1 MCTYVRVCV
10 CTYALVCARMR
21 VCVRV
26 RMCVYAHVRT
36 CALTCARMRSRA
48 RVRVYAYARVCMRAR
63 IRAGAQHVRNTYAG
77 VCDRCANGARGRV
90 AGCVYGRNV
99 ARVIRKGVRA
109 RVFTGAFTC
118 ALDVRACTGGRLRAL
133 SRVRA
138 SRACVRARGRGCAL
152 SACANPPPFP
162 LPALND

>member
-1 MCTYVRVCV
+1 MRACIHVCVCVRTRAYVRVR
-10 CTYALVCARMR
+10 A
-21 VCVRV
+21 
-26 RMCVYAHVRT
+26 CVYACVCAYVRT
-36 CALTCARMRSRA
+36 CALTCARVRSRA
-48 RVRVYAYARVCMRAR
+48 CVRVYAYARVCMRAR